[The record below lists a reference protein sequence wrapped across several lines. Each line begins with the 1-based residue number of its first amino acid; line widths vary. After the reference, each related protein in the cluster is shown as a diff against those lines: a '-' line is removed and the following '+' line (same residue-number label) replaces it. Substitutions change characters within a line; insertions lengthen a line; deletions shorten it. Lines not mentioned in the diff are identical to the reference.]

1 MSRVGKLPVA
11 IPQGVEVAVA
21 GDVVNVK
28 GTGGAMSLQR
38 HALVQIESKDGQI
51 TFSPADESLARCVSS
66 STTWLLA

>member
-28 GTGGAMSLQR
+28 GGMSAWSGPTRGGKL
-38 HALVQIESKDGQI
+38 
-51 TFSPADESLARCVSS
+51 
-66 STTWLLA
+66 